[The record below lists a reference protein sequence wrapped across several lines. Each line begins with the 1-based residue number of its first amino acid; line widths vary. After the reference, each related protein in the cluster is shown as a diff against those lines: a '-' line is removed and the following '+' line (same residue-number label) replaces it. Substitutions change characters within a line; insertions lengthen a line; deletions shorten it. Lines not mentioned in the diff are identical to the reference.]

1 MEAAEPTDRASR
13 AWHRMITAGARR
25 TLARVMVIDVLAG
38 TAGHLSIGTIH
49 HAIAA
54 IRPEV
59 NLSTVHRTI
68 AFLVGLGV
76 AHVLQRPGEA
86 LYGLNE
92 RPHIHAVCETCG
104 THTEIPTDALAPAM
118 TAAQKAVQ
126 HEVDFEVGT
135 AGLALFGRC
144 RKCAA
149 QHP

>member
-1 MEAAEPTDRASR
+1 MDAAAPTDRATR
-13 AWHRMITAGARR
+13 AWHRMVAAGARR
-25 TLARVMVIDVLAG
+25 TMARVMVIDVLTGAS
-38 TAGHLSIGTIH
+38 GHLSIGAIH

-104 THTEIPTDALAPAM
+104 MHAEIPADTVAPAV
-118 TAAQKAVQ
+118 TAAQGA
-126 HEVDFEVGT
+126 VDFEVST
-135 AGLALFGRC
+135 AGMALFGRC
-144 RKCAA
+144 QACVA
-149 QHP
+149 QQP